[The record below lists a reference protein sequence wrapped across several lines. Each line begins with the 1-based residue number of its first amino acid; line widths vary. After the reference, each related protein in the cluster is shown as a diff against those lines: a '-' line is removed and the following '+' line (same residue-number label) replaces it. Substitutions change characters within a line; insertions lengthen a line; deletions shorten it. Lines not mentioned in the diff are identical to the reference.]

1 MGKEKK
7 SSAELVEDRPQK
19 QGKKPGKARSKPQEA
34 PIVEEKPK
42 SGKRKAAGSASRA
55 GAGKKGA
62 KSGESAGARESRGGK
77 LQEGGESAGGEKGL
91 REGGAGKRS
100 GEEKDREIE
109 GAKSLQAGGN
119 REGTGVESEELR
131 DGPFPIFDNPKKIA
145 FLQAYIE
152 MGGHVSK
159 AARAA
164 RVDRSTPYNWL
175 AADPAY
181 KEAFE
186 RAKEQAAD
194 VLEAEVIRRGAHGFD
209 EPVFYQGKVVG
220 QIRKYSD
227 NLLMFMLK
235 GLRPA
240 KFRDNYNPLA
250 VAAGDVKIQIQIPR
264 PGEPGEIVDAEAREI
279 PEK

>member
-1 MGKEKK
+1 MIYLAVSRVISAFCSLLGVKSMDKEKK
-7 SSAELVEDRPQK
+7 SGPQEGAEQIGDIQPQK
-19 QGKKPGKARSKPQEA
+19 PRKGKKDKA
-34 PIVEEKPK
+34 PIVEEKRT
-42 SGKRKAAGSASRA
+42 GAKAAPRAEPRKSVGSRESVPTVGEA
-55 GAGKKGA
+55 KGEHQ
-62 KSGESAGARESRGGK
+62 GRTGARESGDRG
-77 LQEGGESAGGEKGL
+77 
-91 REGGAGKRS
+91 
-100 GEEKDREIE
+100 
-109 GAKSLQAGGN
+109 GAKSLQGGGN
-119 REGTGVESEELR
+119 SQGGGEGEKE
-131 DGPFPIFDNPKKIA
+131 GPFPIFDNPKKIA

-186 RAKEQAAD
+186 RAREQAAD

-250 VAAGDVKIQIQIPR
+250 VVGGDIKISLSIPR
-264 PGEPGEIVDAEAREI
+264 PDEPGEIVDAEAREI

>member
-1 MGKEKK
+1 MPKRTK
-7 SSAELVEDRPQK
+7 AELMREIADLRAQL
-19 QGKKPGKARSKPQEA
+19 ADMEA
-34 PIVEEKPK
+34 AALM
-42 SGKRKAAGSASRA
+42 KAADQEKREPAEGPAEGIAEARGRGEKALEAA
-55 GAGKKGA
+55 GEAGEA
-62 KSGESAGARESRGGK
+62 
-77 LQEGGESAGGEKGL
+77 AGGEG
-91 REGGAGKRS
+91 
-100 GEEKDREIE
+100 
-109 GAKSLQAGGN
+109 
-119 REGTGVESEELR
+119 
-131 DGPFPIFDNPKKIA
+131 GPFPIFDNPKKNA

-186 RAKEQAAD
+186 RAREQAAD
-194 VLEAEVIRRGAHGFD
+194 VLEAEVIRRGAHGID

-240 KFRDNYNPLA
+240 KFRDNYNPALFQA
-250 VAAGDVKIQIQIPR
+250 SGNINVHLNVPR
-264 PGEPGEIVDAEAREI
+264 PGQEGAASEKKRPKVQIDPAIDVEAREL
-279 PEK
+279 PG